1 MHRPCCR
8 NSLDLSPLW
17 TGGRDSLL
25 PGRGGADDSDRDEEE
40 DEEDGEEEEEPTA
53 SQERTGSAKKKT
65 RTVFSRT
72 QVFRLEATFD
82 LTRYLSGRQRAGHRC
97 LAAAH
102 ETQVKI
108 WFQNRRNKWK
118 RQLAAELSEA
128 AGSNSSRR
136 RQCYGEAHLL
146 DHPLPGLVPRGEVP
160 PAPRFA
166 RPYAPHAPNLAPHIH
181 TLGRPLFFER
191 WCPDWLR
198 TERVVVVVVVV
209 VVVWLRRREEEEEEA
224 DRDGVC
230 HDDLFRR
237 PATRRRPETCVT
249 SGGATD
255 RTACLTG
262 QWREEEEE
270 EDDEEEESAALRHGR
285 ICSRSE
291 SAHSA
296 ASSSSSLSSSS
307 DDGSPEEQRHVKA
320 DTKAAAA
327 AVKKKTRTIFSKR
340 QRGVPRQL
348 PAADRDAGEDLVP
361 EPRNK
366 LKRQITTDLEGP
378 GGAAAGDRHSDP
390 AATHAV
396 QLPTFYKDSSLLGG
410 CLVPMHFPMMYPTA
424 TCSNTAP

>member
-40 DEEDGEEEEEPTA
+40 DEEEVEEGEEEEELSVAGTHG
-53 SQERTGSAKKKT
+53 ERKKKT

-82 LTRYLSGRQRAGHRC
+82 LTRYLSGPQRAG
-97 LAAAH
+97 LAASLRLT

-128 AGSNSSRR
+128 AAAVAAAGGGNAMARPTYSIIRFPVL
-136 RQCYGEAHLL
+136 YHE
-146 DHPLPGLVPRGEVP
+146 EKY
-160 PAPRFA
+160 PAP
-166 RPYAPHAPNLAPHIH
+166 
-181 TLGRPLFFER
+181 
-191 WCPDWLR
+191 
-198 TERVVVVVVVV
+198 
-209 VVVWLRRREEEEEEA
+209 
-224 DRDGVC
+224 
-230 HDDLFRR
+230 
-237 PATRRRPETCVT
+237 VT
-249 SGGATD
+249 GG
-255 RTACLTG
+255 
-262 QWREEEEE
+262 EEEEE

-327 AVKKKTRTIFSKR
+327 AAVKKKTRTIFSKR
-340 QRGVPRQL
+340 QVFQL
-348 PAADRDAGEDLVP
+348 EGTFNMKRYLSSAERACLANSLQLTETQVKIWFQNR
-361 EPRNK
+361 RNK

-424 TCSNTAP
+424 TCSNTAPYVYFSNAGKYFSLFETNG